1 MYLQAT
7 FLEVELLGQM
17 INVPLILTDI
27 AKLSSK
33 GLFQFTSSPP
43 MNKYAHFP
51 WSPLIQHSKSFL
63 NLCQPAN
70 WKMLSYGIVWI
81 WKTVFHCGLISIFLT
96 ISFAVN
102 HICNLFCSFFQW
114 VFFFLLI
121 CKYCLLWKLMLC
133 YICCKNI
140 YRVCCSTF
148 EFSQLLNIFKM

>member
-51 WSPLIQHSKSFL
+51 
-63 NLCQPAN
+63 
-70 WKMLSYGIVWI
+70 
-81 WKTVFHCGLISIFLT
+81 
-96 ISFAVN
+96 
-102 HICNLFCSFFQW
+102 
-114 VFFFLLI
+114 
-121 CKYCLLWKLMLC
+121 
-133 YICCKNI
+133 
-140 YRVCCSTF
+140 
-148 EFSQLLNIFKM
+148 